1 MNFAWCDIIVIAI
14 KEKLFVNE
22 LSAAVNIKHAF
33 RTHDNTLLPCH
44 VHTRTCF
51 LRKALIVYLCIWIFK
66 CHSVIISLL
75 PF

>member
-1 MNFAWCDIIVIAI
+1 MNRKFSHFSNFMNFAWCDIILIAI
-14 KEKLFVNE
+14 KEELFVNK

-51 LRKALIVYLCIWIFK
+51 FA
-66 CHSVIISLL
+66 
-75 PF
+75 